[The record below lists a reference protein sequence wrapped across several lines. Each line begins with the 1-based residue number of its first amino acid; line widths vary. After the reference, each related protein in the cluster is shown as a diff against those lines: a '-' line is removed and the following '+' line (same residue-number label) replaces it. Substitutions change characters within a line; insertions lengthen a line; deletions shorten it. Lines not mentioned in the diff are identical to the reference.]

1 MELDLL
7 IDNLNLEYYKSLQY
21 CFNENGNHLL
31 WLNEH
36 IEKLTNKNTKNSE
49 IKKEQKQT
57 SETENHKQIF
67 SDEGFYNKNWIK
79 LNPIHKILKIKEF
92 VNGLK
97 NINKK
102 DKNDLIDK
110 LVNSIK
116 TKILTKK
123 ENVNYDEINGK
134 IISLTNLEYKN
145 DKYHYNE

>member
-7 IDNLNLEYYKSLQY
+7 IDNLNLEYYKSLQCY
-21 CFNENGNHLL
+21 FNKNGNHLL

-36 IEKLTNKNTKNSE
+36 IENLTNKNSKNSE
-49 IKKEQKQT
+49 TKKEYKQS

-67 SDEGFYNKNWIK
+67 SDEGCYNKNWIK

-97 NINKK
+97 INNKK
-102 DKNDLIDK
+102 DKNDLLDK
-110 LVNSIK
+110 LIDSVK

-123 ENVNYDEINGK
+123 ESVNYDEINGK
-134 IISLTNLEYKN
+134 IISLTNLEYKDN
-145 DKYHYNE
+145 KYHYNE